1 MIKADLHIHTDI
13 SDGSLTTEEVIKKA
27 KENGLTHIA
36 ITNHDTVKGLKDAI
50 ELGKEYNIVVIPG
63 IEISAYDYKRNRKV
77 HLLGYGLDLE
87 GKHVSNLCKR
97 LLKDRDD
104 MTLKQVDII
113 KSLGYDINRDEV
125 KFYGK
130 NSETSYKQHI
140 MQVMIDKGYVEEIYA
155 PLYKELFKNNGPCNM
170 EVKYIDV
177 FDAIDAIIKDN
188 GIPVVAHPGQMN
200 SYELIEELVEK
211 GLVGIEKYH
220 ISHSEED
227 YKRVDKLAKKYN
239 LIVTGGSDFHGS
251 YVKNRNMGCCTAPSE
266 SVKFIERRI
275 LNQATGNKYIK

>member
-13 SDGSLTTEEVIKKA
+13 SDGSLSTEEVIKEA

-36 ITNHDTVKGLKDAI
+36 ITNHDTVKGLEEAI
-50 ELGKEYNIVVIPG
+50 NLGKKYNIIVIPG

-87 GKHVSNLCKR
+87 GKHVTNLCEK
-97 LLKDRDD
+97 LLKDRNE

-113 KSLGYDINRDEV
+113 KSLGYNINKEEI
-125 KFYGK
+125 KLYSK
-130 NSETSYKQHI
+130 NSGVSYKQHI
-140 MQVMIDKGYVEEIYA
+140 MQTMIDKGYVEEIYS

-200 SYELIEELVEK
+200 SYELIEELVDK

-220 ISHSEED
+220 ISHTDKD
-227 YKRVDKLAKKYN
+227 YKRIDELAKKYN
-239 LIVTGGSDFHGS
+239 LIVTGGSDYHGS
-251 YVKNRNMGCCTAPSE
+251 YAKNRSIGCCTAPKE
-266 SVKFIERRI
+266 SIEFIMKKV
-275 LNQATGNKYIK
+275 TK